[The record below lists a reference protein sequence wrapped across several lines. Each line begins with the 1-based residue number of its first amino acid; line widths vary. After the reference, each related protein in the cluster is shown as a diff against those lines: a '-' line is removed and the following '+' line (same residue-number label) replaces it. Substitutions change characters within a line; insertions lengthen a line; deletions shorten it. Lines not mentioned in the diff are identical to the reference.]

1 MYAINHIV
9 NHILKMY
16 ASNISFSLHKNNL
29 KCRSFQQKRVFK
41 VEKVT
46 LMVRIKN
53 LKKSSAH
60 FRICPTKT
68 KVTGTYIFLT
78 WEFCLN
84 YMLSPASLSTK
95 QELQLGSWQRL
106 PKKQMTLFYNTF
118 DNTKVCKNVWPYLDM
133 IATSSRPG
141 HIHNTKKSPCK
152 FLWWYKVLLG
162 KAFQSTAKVSYETKS
177 KSTLMSKVVSV
188 HLHKISQPADVYAS
202 GQPYKIDVFCDTT
215 FKKFSHI

>member
-1 MYAINHIV
+1 M
-9 NHILKMY
+9 
-16 ASNISFSLHKNNL
+16 
-29 KCRSFQQKRVFK
+29 R
-41 VEKVT
+41 
-46 LMVRIKN
+46 
-53 LKKSSAH
+53 
-60 FRICPTKT
+60 

-84 YMLSPASLSTK
+84 YMLCISSVTFNKARATVRVMATSDDIM
-95 QELQLGSWQRL
+95 
-106 PKKQMTLFYNTF
+106 MTLFYNTF

-133 IATSSRPG
+133 IATSSRLG

-202 GQPYKIDVFCDTT
+202 GQPYKIDVFCDIT
-215 FKKFSHI
+215 FKKFSHIYITLKKFSHI